1 VSFLLSVA
9 LARVLG
15 RDGYGA
21 YALVISTMTTISLF
35 KRLGQDYIVTTRLA
49 AAYAR
54 YDSLEIRAA
63 LTTFNSINLWSTLLV
78 IPPALV
84 LAPLICGYFYGDAA
98 LGDPLRLAL
107 LPPIWAMTLATLVVV
122 LQCSR
127 RMVALTL
134 VENAN
139 NLGLALG
146 GVALALAGAGV
157 SGVFSGQA
165 IVSLAF
171 ALLAILVYRRVQAGD
186 PLLPSV
192 GVQLDDLRRAG
203 LVLGSELRSGL
214 AVALDKNLVSLYPLA
229 PILLLGALAP
239 TSEVALLRVAMSYL
253 GVPLLALSAISR
265 LLMVKLPE
273 LHATQPWRMRRF
285 FLQVTGTGG
294 AISLLITL
302 PFIILAPWLIE
313 LLYGAAF
320 GGAARLVPLLALDPL
335 LAGFGIAAGPI
346 FRTYGRNIWAVWA
359 NVVVLTIGLPLAYVL
374 VQSSGLEGA
383 ALAYAALVTA
393 LRAIAYGLCLRIVNA
408 QPSPA
413 AT

>member
-1 VSFLLSVA
+1 VLQIGSLASLGVSFLLSVA

-146 GVALALAGAGV
+146 GVALALAAAV
-157 SGVFSGQA
+157 RLS
-165 IVSLAF
+165 
-171 ALLAILVYRRVQAGD
+171 RVEWA
-186 PLLPSV
+186 V
-192 GVQLDDLRRAG
+192 
-203 LVLGSELRSGL
+203 LVLVIALVLILEAVNTALEALVDL
-214 AVALDKNLVSLYPLA
+214 ATAEYHPLA
-229 PILLLGALAP
+229 KQAKDL
-239 TSEVALLRVAMSYL
+239 
-253 GVPLLALSAISR
+253 
-265 LLMVKLPE
+265 
-273 LHATQPWRMRRF
+273 
-285 FLQVTGTGG
+285 
-294 AISLLITL
+294 
-302 PFIILAPWLIE
+302 
-313 LLYGAAF
+313 
-320 GGAARLVPLLALDPL
+320 
-335 LAGFGIAAGPI
+335 AAG
-346 FRTYGRNIWAVWA
+346 AVW
-359 NVVVLTIGLPLAYVL
+359 LASL
-374 VQSSGLEGA
+374 A
-383 ALAYAALVTA
+383 ALAVGALLFGPRLWA
-393 LRAIAYGLCLRIVNA
+393 L
-408 QPSPA
+408 
-413 AT
+413 ATGR